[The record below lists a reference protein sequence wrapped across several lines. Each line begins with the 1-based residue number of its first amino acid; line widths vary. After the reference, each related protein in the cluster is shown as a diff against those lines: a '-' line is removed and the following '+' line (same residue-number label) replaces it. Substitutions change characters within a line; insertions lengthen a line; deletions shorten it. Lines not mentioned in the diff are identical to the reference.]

1 MKTYLAKHRND
12 LIIVVLFALA
22 CAFSYALQW
31 DFGLRTATSFAHS
44 FLEMISFL
52 PAIFVLI
59 GLVDAWVPKEVV
71 AKHTGEGSGRKS
83 SVWMILLAMLQVGPL
98 YGAFPVA
105 CLMWKKGTSARN
117 IFIYLGAFCTLK
129 LPMLG
134 FEIGFLGLKFTVLR
148 TALSVP
154 VFVLIAIAMDKVFG
168 KDFVINDVSG
178 GKGPKAAA
186 GGAGAKG

>member
-1 MKTYLAKHRND
+1 MSNELQQRYQLLHGESEAARGELARIKQSGKPAV
-12 LIIVVLFALA
+12 IVAACMVGVRCRFDGRDKAL
-22 CAFSYALQW
+22 
-31 DFGLRTATSFAHS
+31 
-44 FLEMISFL
+44 
-52 PAIFVLI
+52 P
-59 GLVDAWVPKEVV
+59 EVV
-71 AKHTGEGSGRKS
+71 ARHTGEGSGWKS

-98 YGAFPVA
+98 MGAFPVA
-105 CLMWKKGTSARN
+105 CLMWKKGTSPRN

-134 FEIGFLGLKFTVLR
+134 FEIGFLGLKFTLLR

-154 VFVLIAIAMDKVFG
+154 VLVMIAIAMDKMFG

-186 GGAGAKG
+186 GSVGAKG